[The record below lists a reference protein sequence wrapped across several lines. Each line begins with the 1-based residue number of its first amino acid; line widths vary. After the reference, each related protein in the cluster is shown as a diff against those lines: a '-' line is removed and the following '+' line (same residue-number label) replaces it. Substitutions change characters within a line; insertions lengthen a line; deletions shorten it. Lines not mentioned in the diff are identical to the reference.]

1 MIRFGAQGAYIIY
14 FGAPRE
20 DAYSGQGAYFF
31 FEKQPKIK
39 KKDTLILHP
48 PAPIQ
53 KRWSPAPALKKLL
66 RGPCWNN
73 NSKQNRL

>member
-31 FEKQPKIK
+31 FEKNRKLK
-39 KKDTLILHP
+39 KK
-48 PAPIQ
+48 
-53 KRWSPAPALKKLL
+53 ALKYLFKNEQYLKL
-66 RGPCWNN
+66 
-73 NSKQNRL
+73 

>member
-31 FEKQPKIK
+31 FEKNRKLK
-39 KKDTLILHP
+39 KKKLNIYLKTNNIWNCNSD
-48 PAPIQ
+48 
-53 KRWSPAPALKKLL
+53 KYWRWMFS
-66 RGPCWNN
+66 
-73 NSKQNRL
+73 

>member
-1 MIRFGAQGAYIIY
+1 MSWVRDQYKNRLAVMIRLGAQGAYVIY

-39 KKDTLILHP
+39 KKTL
-48 PAPIQ
+48 
-53 KRWSPAPALKKLL
+53 
-66 RGPCWNN
+66 
-73 NSKQNRL
+73 

>member
-31 FEKQPKIK
+31 FEKNRKLK
-39 KKDTLILHP
+39 KKHFNIYLKTNNIWNCNSD
-48 PAPIQ
+48 
-53 KRWSPAPALKKLL
+53 KYWRWMFS
-66 RGPCWNN
+66 
-73 NSKQNRL
+73 